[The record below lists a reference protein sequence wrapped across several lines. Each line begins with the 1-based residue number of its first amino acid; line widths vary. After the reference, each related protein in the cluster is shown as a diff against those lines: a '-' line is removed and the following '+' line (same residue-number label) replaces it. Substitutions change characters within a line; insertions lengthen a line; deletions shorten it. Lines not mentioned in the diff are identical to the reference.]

1 MKIGIDISQVI
12 YGTGVSN
19 YTENLVKALLL
30 QDKKNEYLLFGG
42 SLRRRADLKTFVSEL
57 KGNFESKFFPVPQML
72 GDILW
77 NRLHILPIE
86 RLVGDLDVF
95 HSSDWTQPPSKAF
108 KVTTIHD
115 LVPLRFPRHSHPKIV
130 STHKARIKWV
140 KKEVDKIIVPSEA
153 TKKDLLKI
161 GLKEKRIVI
170 IPEAP
175 NTIFK
180 SAKKIEINKLKRKYR
195 ISGGYLLAVG
205 VGPRKNTERIISA
218 YEKMQA
224 GLNLKLVFTGHFHK
238 GTGHTLASSAYK
250 GVEQRRG
257 VRFIG
262 HVETE
267 EMPVFYSGAE
277 ALVYPSL
284 YEGFGLPILE
294 AFACKTPVVTSDTSS
309 LPEISGNAAV
319 LVDPYN
325 VDSIA
330 EGIRKALDQ
339 KKDLVKKGLVRI
351 KDFSWKE
358 TARKT
363 LEVYR

>member
-1 MKIGIDISQVI
+1 MKIGIDISQVV

-19 YTENLVKALLL
+19 YTKNLVKALLL
-30 QDKKNEYLLFGG
+30 QDKKNKYLLFGG
-42 SLRRRADLKTFVSEL
+42 SLRRQADLKTFVSGL
-57 KGNFESKFFPVPQML
+57 KGNFESKFFPVPPML

-77 NRLHILPIE
+77 NRLHVLPIE
-86 RLVGDLDVF
+86 KLVGDLDVF

-115 LVPLRFPRHSHPKIV
+115 LVPLKFPRHSHPKIV
-130 STHKARIKWV
+130 STHKARIKWI
-140 KKEVDKIIVPSEA
+140 KKEVDKVIVPSKT

-175 NTIFK
+175 DPIFK
-180 SAKKIEINKLKRKYR
+180 PAKKTEINKLKRKYR

-238 GTGHTLASSAYK
+238 GVG
-250 GVEQRRG
+250 QRRG

-262 HVETE
+262 HVETK
-267 EMPVFYSGAE
+267 EMPVFYSGAD

-330 EGIRKALDQ
+330 EGIRESLRQ
-339 KKDLVKKGLVRI
+339 KKGFVKKGLARI

-358 TARKT
+358 TAKKT

>member
-1 MKIGIDISQVI
+1 MKIGIDISQVV
-12 YGTGVSN
+12 YGTGVST

-30 QDKKNEYLLFGG
+30 QDKKNKYLLFGG
-42 SLRRRADLKTFVSEL
+42 SLRRRADLKTFVSGL
-57 KGNFESKFFPVPQML
+57 KGNFESKFFPVPPML

-86 RLVGDLDVF
+86 KLVGDLDVF

-115 LVPLRFPRHSHPKIV
+115 LVPLKFPQHSHSKIV
-130 STHKARIKWV
+130 SAHKARIKWV
-140 KKEVDKIIVPSEA
+140 KKEVDKVIVPSEA

-175 NTIFK
+175 DTIFK
-180 SAKKIEINKLKRKYR
+180 PAKKTEINKLKRKYR

-205 VGPRKNTERIISA
+205 VSPRKNTERIISA

-224 GLNLKLVFTGHFHK
+224 GLNLKLVFIGHFH
-238 GTGHTLASSAYK
+238 K

-262 HVETE
+262 HVETK

-284 YEGFGLPILE
+284 YEGFGLPVLE

-330 EGIRKALDQ
+330 EGIREALDQ
-339 KKDLVKKGLVRI
+339 KKDLVKKGLARI